1 MTVERITLEALGE
14 EVGNYLSHKLG
25 RLGLQD
31 KPQGETTVFSIEA
44 RADGRVALACL
55 GCEKGQY
62 LSHASGELSLQKG
75 ITGDNEL
82 WIKHDHGDGN
92 LAFECQG
99 NESGLYLS
107 HAFAQ
112 LCLQD
117 GYQGEG
123 ELWAMQRADS
133 RYQEFM
139 QGYFNKGTTCIERLR
154 TELPGVT
161 ILTAQH
167 DDQDKQ
173 LAYFV
178 GSQVFNTRLQQNPLA
193 IVYCEN
199 AEHVSIA
206 YRIAIKNEIPIRVRA
221 GGHDHEGESSGTNVV
236 TIDVSKI
243 NHIEIDKSTGI
254 AKIGAGNRFVCLTT
268 KLADEDVMIAHG
280 TCATVCITGFTLGG
294 GWGPWTRKMGMNC
307 EHLKGAT
314 IMLGNGEVIDVDEDA
329 NGGVPDLLWAL
340 RGGGGLSYGIVTEL
354 RIQTFDLPE
363 ELIKFELHWN
373 PYQAQHDYPQAD
385 YPTLDILMAWENV
398 IQATDTSKLIGTNLK
413 INARPYQDDPFDY
426 TIISHNCCM
435 YGYWEGTEQELRA
448 FVEER
453 FVGVQPELKII
464 GEGGTDPKDQY
475 TATSGLMSNW
485 DRESFAKV
493 QVEVR
498 EAAAAKLRAEAE
510 DLGEAMFGAGSP
522 IPPDDDEPAPHKIT
536 SRLVNQEG
544 LGKEGY
550 RQLLLSLTSSLVRA
564 ENRRLGIFTYVT
576 LGAIVGDF
584 YRSNKGKNSK
594 SAFPYKDKLYT
605 IQYQAWWNAEK
616 EEYKFQNDAVYTNTN
631 LAMDWIDT
639 ARNFNIPNTSGAFI
653 SFKDISIPTRV
664 YFDKSYEKLKA
675 IKIEHSKDPYNH
687 LRTRKTIL

>member
-1 MTVERITLEALGE
+1 MTAERITLEAFGQE
-14 EVGNYLSHKLG
+14 KRAYLSHKLG

-31 KPQGETTVFSIEA
+31 EPQGETTVFSIEA
-44 RADGRVALACL
+44 RAEGRVALACL
-55 GCEKGQY
+55 GCEKGLY
-62 LSHASGELSLQKG
+62 LSHASGQLSLEREGEGEGQ
-75 ITGDNEL
+75 L
-82 WIKHDHGDGN
+82 WIKHDKGSGKI
-92 LAFECQG
+92 AFECMGSEGQF
-99 NESGLYLS
+99 LS
-107 HAFAQ
+107 HAHAEVS
-112 LCLQD
+112 LQKA
-117 GYQGEG
+117 GRAKNEV
-123 ELWAMQRADS
+123 WAMS
-133 RYQEFM
+133 VSPSGYQEFM
-139 QGYFNKGTTCIERLR
+139 QGYFNKAATCIERLR
-154 TELPGVT
+154 AELPGVT

-167 DDQDKQ
+167 DDPEKQ
-173 LAYFV
+173 FAYFV

-206 YRIAIKNEIPIRVRA
+206 YQIAIENEIPIRVRA

-354 RIQTFDLPE
+354 RIKTFELPE

-373 PYQAQHDYPQAD
+373 PYQEQHDYPQAD

-435 YGYWEGTEQELRA
+435 YGYWEGTEQKLRA

-453 FVGVQPELKII
+453 FVGIQPELKII

-510 DLGEAMFGAGSP
+510 DSDEIMVEAGSP

-550 RQLLLSLTSSLVRA
+550 RQLLLSLTSSLVKA
-564 ENRRLGIFTYVT
+564 ENRMLGIFTYVT
-576 LGAIVGDF
+576 LGAIVGKY
-584 YRSNKGKNSK
+584 YRSKKGKNGK

-616 EEYKFQNDAVYTNTN
+616 GEYKFQNDAVYTNTN
-631 LAMDWIDT
+631 RAMDWIDT

-687 LRTRKTIL
+687 LRTRKTII